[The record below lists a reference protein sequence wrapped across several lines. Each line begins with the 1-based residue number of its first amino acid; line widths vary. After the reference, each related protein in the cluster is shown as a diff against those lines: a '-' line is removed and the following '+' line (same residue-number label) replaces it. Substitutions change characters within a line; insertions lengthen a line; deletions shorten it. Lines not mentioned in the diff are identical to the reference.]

1 MSGKAQETN
10 WKYQLCLTCFKLS
23 NMMQTQIE
31 DGLKLHFLNMVPLE
45 SLKHVRNFFFKAKI
59 LRNKQTGA
67 KVKQTEFKKGF

>member
-1 MSGKAQETN
+1 
-10 WKYQLCLTCFKLS
+10 
-23 NMMQTQIE
+23 MQTQIE